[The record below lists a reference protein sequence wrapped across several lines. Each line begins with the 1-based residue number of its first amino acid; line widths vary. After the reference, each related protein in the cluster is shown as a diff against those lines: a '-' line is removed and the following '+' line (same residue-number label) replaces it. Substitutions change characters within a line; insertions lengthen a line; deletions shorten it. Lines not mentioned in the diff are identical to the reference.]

1 MYAIIE
7 TGGKQYRVEPGE
19 VLRIEKVEVPPG
31 ELYTG
36 ARVLAVGDGESLQV
50 GRPALE
56 GAEVRLRVLRVGK
69 GRKILVF
76 KYKPKKNYRR
86 RYGHRQPFSEVKVES
101 IDVNSPSPVAT
112 TEA

>member
-19 VLRIEKVEVPPG
+19 VLRIEKVNVPPG

-36 ARVLAVGDGESLQV
+36 ARVLAVGEGESLQV
-50 GRPALE
+50 GRPTLE

-86 RYGHRQPFSEVKVES
+86 RYGHRQPFSEVKVEG
-101 IDVNSPSPVAT
+101 IDVNRPNPVAA

>member
-19 VLRIEKVEVPPG
+19 VLRIEKVDVPPG
-31 ELYTG
+31 DLYTG
-36 ARVLAVGDGESLQV
+36 ARVLAVGDGENLQV
-50 GRPALE
+50 GRPVVE
-56 GAEVRLRVLRVGK
+56 GAQVRLRVLRVGK

-86 RYGHRQPFSEVKVES
+86 RYGHRQLFSEVKVEG
-101 IDVNSPSPVAT
+101 IDVSSPAAA